1 VYNDQSCQSSAR
13 RMYPCYTLLKKM
25 KQLTKLIEKNISG
38 KKIFG
43 LFILTN
49 VVYTF
54 MLIVTIP
61 KTMEFSNGMRLLDMI
76 PTGYDLNYVSELFS
90 ALGENGRKTYLSN
103 QIPVDMVYPLL
114 FALTYCLLLAY
125 FLKKLDKLNAPY
137 TYLCLLPI
145 IAGIADYLE
154 NFGIITMLKSY
165 PDLTEIAVKTTNSFS
180 LIKSISTSI
189 FFIVLIIVLIILGF
203 KAMNRK
209 KTNANKELS

>member
-1 VYNDQSCQSSAR
+1 MR
-13 RMYPCYTLLKKM
+13 RRHAGRRYVSYTNTLAFIKKM
-25 KQLTKLIEKNISG
+25 KQLTKLIERNISG
-38 KKIFG
+38 KKVLG

-49 VVYTF
+49 VVYVF

-61 KTMEFSNGMRLLDMI
+61 LTMNFSNGMELLDMI

-90 ALGENGRKTYLSN
+90 SLGENGRKTYLTN
-103 QIPVDMVYPLL
+103 QIPVDMIYPLL
-114 FALTYCLLLAY
+114 FGLTYCLLLAY
-125 FLKKLDKLNAPY
+125 FLKKLNKLNAPY

-180 LIKSISTSI
+180 LIKSVSTSV

-203 KAMNRK
+203 QALNRK
-209 KTNANKELS
+209 KTSANTL

>member
-1 VYNDQSCQSSAR
+1 MYNDQSCQSSAR

-49 VVYTF
+49 FVYTF